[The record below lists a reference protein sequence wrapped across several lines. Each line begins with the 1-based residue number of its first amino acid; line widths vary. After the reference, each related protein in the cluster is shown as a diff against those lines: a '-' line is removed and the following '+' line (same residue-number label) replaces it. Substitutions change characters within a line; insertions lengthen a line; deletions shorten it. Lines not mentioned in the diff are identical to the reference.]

1 MKNKKILILSI
12 LALNVVNI
20 FANDGNLKAKTGKTI
35 NVNEIKII
43 DGKVATH
50 EEENSNEDDFIRLRR
65 MRYSDGEGSTKK
77 GFKYLSRWH
86 EYLKEVEEEKAKKAK
101 YERELAD
108 YNLEKARIEKENEKI
123 RRYNES
129 LNGSY
134 YNDDSSPT
142 STTYTNV
149 PEGGSVDVDK
159 LNRENASDSKKG

>member
-50 EEENSNEDDFIRLRR
+50 EEENSNEDDFVRLRR

-77 GFKYLSRWH
+77 GFMYYSRWH
-86 EYLKEVEEEKAKKAK
+86 EYLKEVEEEKARKAK

-129 LNGSY
+129 LDGSY
-134 YNDDSSPT
+134 YNDSSSTT